1 MNDDKFQVGLTLV
14 VVQQL
19 LRNESKIA
27 TLTGLVVALLTAV
40 LTLNLSLFDLLFT
53 VAVAKAPY

>member
-1 MNDDKFQVGLTLV
+1 MNGDKFQVGLTLV

-19 LRNESKIA
+19 LRNVSKIA

-40 LTLNLSLFDLLFT
+40 LTLNLSLFHLLFT
-53 VAVAKAPY
+53 VAVAKAPH

>member
-1 MNDDKFQVGLTLV
+1 M
-14 VVQQL
+14 QQL
-19 LRNESKIA
+19 LRNASKIA

>member
-19 LRNESKIA
+19 LRNVSKIA